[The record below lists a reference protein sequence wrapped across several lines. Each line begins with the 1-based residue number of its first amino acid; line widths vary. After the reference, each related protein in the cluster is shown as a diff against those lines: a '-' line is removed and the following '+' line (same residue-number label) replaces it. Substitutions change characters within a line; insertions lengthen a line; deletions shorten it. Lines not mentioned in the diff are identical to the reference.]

1 MMCKVLLLALVG
13 AACAASVEK
22 RQGTPVAQARD
33 GAHGH
38 SGHGGGSSYAAPAPS
53 SYDEG
58 GSQGNL
64 YYYYYPVSEYGSAEV
79 AEGGFDVFAAVILP
93 LLIIGGILLILS
105 SLTFTL
111 TNGRAMSD
119 EPREASIVDELH
131 DEIERV
137 FYLYLNAF
145 ESEQCIQRTICQL
158 GTYAKDFKGKNFVLS
173 LVETLAPEGM
183 KNNVAIFAKAAKS
196 GYDTGKCKQF
206 RCVAPKLLDN

>member
-1 MMCKVLLLALVG
+1 MMYKVVLLALVSV
-13 AACAASVEK
+13 ACAASVEK
-22 RQGTPVAQARD
+22 RQGVPVAQSRD
-33 GAHGH
+33 GASHGH
-38 SGHGGGSSYAAPAPS
+38 SGHGGSSYAAPAPS

-64 YYYYYPVSEYGSAEV
+64 YYYYYPVSEYGSSEV

-111 TNGRAMSD
+111 TNGRALSD
-119 EPREASIVDELH
+119 EPRESSIVDELH

-137 FYLYLNAF
+137 FYIYLNAF

-158 GTYAKDFKGKNFVLS
+158 GTYAKDFKGKNFVL
-173 LVETLAPEGM
+173 
-183 KNNVAIFAKAAKS
+183 
-196 GYDTGKCKQF
+196 
-206 RCVAPKLLDN
+206 R

>member
-1 MMCKVLLLALVG
+1 MSKIVLLALVSV
-13 AACAASVEK
+13 AWAASVEK
-22 RQGTPVAQARD
+22 RQGAPVAQARD
-33 GAHGH
+33 GHSSGGHGH
-38 SGHGGGSSYAAPAPS
+38 SGGGHGGGGGGSSYAAPAPS

-64 YYYYYPVSEYGSAEV
+64 YYYYYPVSEYGSSEV
-79 AEGGFDVFAAVILP
+79 VDGGFDVFAAVILP

-111 TNGRAMSD
+111 TNGRAMST
-119 EPREASIVDELH
+119 EPRESSIVDELH

-158 GTYAKDFKGKNFVLS
+158 GTYAKDFKGKNFVL
-173 LVETLAPEGM
+173 
-183 KNNVAIFAKAAKS
+183 
-196 GYDTGKCKQF
+196 
-206 RCVAPKLLDN
+206 R